1 MKKSVLC
8 SIQFTGIP
16 DLVFDGDL
24 ETQVFKIQELGY
36 EGIELTISRPWAFD
50 IAWLRDLLQQT
61 SLVVCNTGTG
71 AVVDEGVFLTSPTAQ
86 ERKLCQGFLKHYV
99 RFAASI
105 GGSLS
110 IGCVRGMAG
119 ESPGSTREKH
129 QWLVAGIRELA
140 KFSQGEYGVNL
151 NIEPMSKEYTSTIQ
165 TVAEGLELLD
175 EVSVP
180 GTGLLLD
187 TYNQYMEEENVVESI
202 LSAVGNISHAHIS
215 DSDRLPPG
223 MGEADLPAYLNA
235 LHQAGYDGF
244 LTLEVQPLPDPI
256 TCARQYSEYLD
267 QWSETQ
273 Q

>member
-8 SIQFTGIP
+8 SVQNIGIP
-16 DLVFDGDL
+16 EIVFDGNL
-24 ETQVFKIQELGY
+24 ETHIFKLQELGY
-36 EGIELTISRPWAFD
+36 SGIELFINRPWAMD
-50 IAWLRDLLQQT
+50 VAWLKDLLQQT
-61 SLVVCNTGTG
+61 TLVVCNTGTAG
-71 AVVDEGVFLTSPTAQ
+71 VVDEGVFLTSTTAE
-86 ERKLCQGFLKHYV
+86 ERKSCQGYLRQYV
-99 RFAASI
+99 RFAASV
-105 GGSLS
+105 GGGLS
-110 IGCVRGMAG
+110 IGCVRGMPG
-119 ESPGSTREKH
+119 DSPGSIREKH
-129 QWLVAGIRELA
+129 QWLVAGLRELA
-140 KFSQGEYGVNL
+140 KYSQGEYGVSL
-151 NIEPMSKEYTSTIQ
+151 NIEPMSKDYTSTIQ

-175 EVSVP
+175 EIGVP
-180 GTGLLLD
+180 GVGLLLD